1 MTEWVTHTPDGLRLH
16 IRREQERWTVR
27 CEDGDEIRRE
37 LLDVALIEAI
47 RGNQVVAHSTQ
58 PWTAHGYGYGLIR
71 SSASFDRWERRWAA
85 RSANGGRTTQSDR
98 PASLPVSVSPNQT
111 TEQRE
116 GRRPIRGQKLH
127 AELRRSLPHAAHRCW
142 SYSRR

>member
-16 IRREQERWTVR
+16 IHREQERWIVR

-58 PWTAHGYGYGLIR
+58 RVDAAWVRRRADQI
-71 SSASFDRWERRWAA
+71 ER
-85 RSANGGRTTQSDR
+85 
-98 PASLPVSVSPNQT
+98 
-111 TEQRE
+111 
-116 GRRPIRGQKLH
+116 
-127 AELRRSLPHAAHRCW
+127 ELRSMGEEAGRA
-142 SYSRR
+142 